1 MDSLNILCRQMAGA
15 WAVRKKAN
23 KEDAVLREKLRN
35 ANGTN
40 ANGKTNPCKALARLS
55 SNSNE
60 MI

>member
-1 MDSLNILCRQMAGA
+1 MAGV